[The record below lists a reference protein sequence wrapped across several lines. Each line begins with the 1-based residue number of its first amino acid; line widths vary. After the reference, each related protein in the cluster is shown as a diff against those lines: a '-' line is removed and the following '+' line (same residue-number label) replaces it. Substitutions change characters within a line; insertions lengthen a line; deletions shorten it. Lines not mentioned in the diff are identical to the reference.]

1 MFERLDRPL
10 RGQRR
15 LSAGSLAVVA
25 STVVLAACAAQAA
38 APPTPAPTP
47 TPDPVAACVTKLTH
61 WADVQMHGGPD
72 SGLDYQEMG
81 LSGAEYQALNEIVKR
96 AGPAGDAAVEP
107 LARDACAQLAAHPD
121 AAPWA

>member
-1 MFERLDRPL
+1 MVERPTNRL
-10 RGQRR
+10 RGPWRQRV
-15 LSAGSLAVVA
+15 GGLAVVA
-25 STVVLAACAAQAA
+25 STVVLAACAAPAA
-38 APPTPAPTP
+38 TPSVSAPTP

-96 AGPAGDAAVEP
+96 AGPGGDAAVEP
-107 LARDACAQLAAHPD
+107 LARDACTQLAAHPD